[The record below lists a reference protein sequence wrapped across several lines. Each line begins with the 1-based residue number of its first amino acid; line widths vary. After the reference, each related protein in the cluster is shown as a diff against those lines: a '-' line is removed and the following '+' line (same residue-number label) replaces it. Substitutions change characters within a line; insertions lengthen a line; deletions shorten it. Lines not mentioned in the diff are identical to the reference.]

1 MSKVLIQMSMS
12 LDGYVA
18 GPNDSDIN
26 GLGDGG
32 LVLHQWMFA
41 GSGPGEGL
49 AGADQEVFDDLR
61 GGIGAMI
68 SGRVANR
75 HCPGPARRRH
85 PVVRRAS

>member
-49 AGADQEVFDDLR
+49 AG
-61 GGIGAMI
+61 G
-68 SGRVANR
+68 GRVANR
-75 HCPGPARRRH
+75 HCPGPARLRH